1 MSRKHEKA
9 CLRLEIYGCKQ
20 ANAGK
25 STPTTATAATTTTI
39 IIIVI
44 IIIMQVQKKK
54 KCKYRDLELEIQRMW
69 HMKTVVIPVVVGAT

>member
-25 STPTTATAATTTTI
+25 STPTTATATTTTTTI
-39 IIIVI
+39 IIII
-44 IIIMQVQKKK
+44 IIIIISPQIEFLMPEGGRRP
-54 KCKYRDLELEIQRMW
+54 YDAYTTLY
-69 HMKTVVIPVVVGAT
+69 KTKHH

>member
-20 ANAGK
+20 ANAGEL
-25 STPTTATAATTTTI
+25 TTTTTILTIIII

-44 IIIMQVQKKK
+44 IMRK
-54 KCKYRDLELEIQRMW
+54 
-69 HMKTVVIPVVVGAT
+69 